1 MSSKFPLGIGTA
13 AVDEPGRRPVPVG
26 IDGLTVLTV
35 YLVLLCA
42 VPSSLTISA
51 LGSAGRPAF
60 LWALAATLWWGW
72 YQLQRRAPTG
82 AGPQYVRRALF
93 VFLALAAVS
102 YAVAMLRGLP
112 GDEISPADNGLL
124 RLIAWA
130 GILLVANDGL
140 NTPGGLRT
148 LLRRIALAGGL
159 LATLG
164 ILQSVT
170 DSSLIDW
177 VSIPGMSSSLPEVA
191 GLDARGGFVRA
202 SATASHP
209 LEYGVALSVAFPIAI
224 VLAME
229 DHARSRLVRWFPVA
243 AIAVASALSVSR
255 SALIGILLG
264 VIVVAWTFPAR
275 IKVALGVA
283 GIALVIAVGILM
295 PGLLGTTRALFTGL
309 ADDPSATSRT
319 SSYGIAGDLL
329 SHFPLLGKGFG
340 TLLPRYHIFDN
351 QYVQL
356 AIELGLVGL
365 AAFLA
370 VLLAAAVSASSA
382 RNRASLRI
390 DRQLS
395 QALMAAILAAGLQMA
410 FFDGL
415 SFPMA
420 AGLLFMVAG
429 LAGAASRLL
438 TSPPRGFDQVRL
450 TRYT

>member
-1 MSSKFPLGIGTA
+1 MSPGFALGTGTA
-13 AVDEPGRRPVPVG
+13 ALDAPAPRRSPAG

-51 LGSAGRPAF
+51 LGGAGRPAF
-60 LWALAATLWWGW
+60 LWALAATVWWGW
-72 YQLQRRAPTG
+72 YQLQRRTPTG

-124 RLIAWA
+124 RLVAWA

-140 NTPGGLRT
+140 NSPSDART

-170 DSSLIDW
+170 DSALIDW
-177 VSIPGMSSSLPEVA
+177 IAIPGMSSSLPEVA
-191 GLDARGGFVRA
+191 GLDSRGGFVRA

-229 DHARSRLVRWFPVA
+229 DHTRSRLLRWFPVA
-243 AIAVASALSVSR
+243 AIAVASAVSVSR
-255 SALIGILLG
+255 SALIGILVG
-264 VIVVAWTFPAR
+264 VIVVALSFPAR
-275 IKVALGVA
+275 VKVALGA
-283 GIALVIAVGILM
+283 AAIALVIAVGILM

-319 SSYGIAGDLL
+319 GSYGIAADLL

-351 QYVQL
+351 QYLQL
-356 AIELGLVGL
+356 AIELGVVGL

-370 VLLAAAVSASSA
+370 LLLTAAVSASSA
-382 RNRASLRI
+382 RNRASHGI

-395 QALMAAILAAGLQMA
+395 QALVAATLAAGLQLA

-420 AGLLFMVAG
+420 AGLLFLVAG

-438 TSPPRGFDQVRL
+438 TSHPLASAQSRL
-450 TRYT
+450 TR